1 MPWSEPKKNPPP
13 TTKKSKTAILFL
25 RGIEQ
30 KNKQTK
36 TKKLQIERLPL
47 KLIYLAKRLVSRELS
62 LSEVVHVI
70 IITTKQITQKKNKQN
85 TYTDT
90 SQRSKEM

>member
-1 MPWSEPKKNPPP
+1 MPWSQPKKKPPT

-25 RGIEQ
+25 RRIEQ

-36 TKKLQIERLPL
+36 KLQIERLHL

-62 LSEVVHVI
+62 LLEVVHVI